1 MFKKIFS
8 FYKSVPLWLRII
20 LIVVLVGIGGY
31 LAYSNTLGK
40 KNGFEIIKVKKMA
53 IVDLIELSGEVTAYR
68 QANLHFAAGGLLTYL
83 PVKEGDVV
91 KKWQTIASLDQRQ
104 LRKDLQKYLNLY
116 SGQRND
122 FDQIKEDD
130 QNDLA
135 LDTNDEIKRLLA
147 NNQYTLDNTVI
158 DVESKDLAVKL
169 SRLYAPFEGI
179 ITRMDVK
186 SPNVNVLVTD
196 IFQIVDPNSLY
207 FEANLDEEDINK
219 VSVNQKAIVLLDA
232 YPDESYETSVKS
244 IAFASKETTT
254 GTAYEVRFD
263 FPEEII
269 RQLRLSLNGT
279 VEIILDEKENVLTL
293 PFEAV
298 DERDE
303 GDFIMVM
310 ENDKPI
316 EREVK
321 IGIQTDTEIEILSG
335 LSESDQ
341 VIISKAK

>member
-1 MFKKIFS
+1 
-8 FYKSVPLWLRII
+8 
-20 LIVVLVGIGGY
+20 
-31 LAYSNTLGK
+31 
-40 KNGFEIIKVKKMA
+40 
-53 IVDLIELSGEVTAYR
+53 
-68 QANLHFAAGGLLTYL
+68 
-83 PVKEGDVV
+83 
-91 KKWQTIASLDQRQ
+91 
-104 LRKDLQKYLNLY
+104 
-116 SGQRND
+116 
-122 FDQIKEDD
+122 
-130 QNDLA
+130 
-135 LDTNDEIKRLLA
+135 
-147 NNQYTLDNTVI
+147 
-158 DVESKDLAVKL
+158 
-169 SRLYAPFEGI
+169 
-179 ITRMDVK
+179 MDVK

>member
-8 FYKSVPLWLRII
+8 LYKKIPLWPRII
-20 LIVVLVGIGGY
+20 LVVALVGIGSY
-31 LAYSNTLGK
+31 LAYSNIFGK
-40 KNGFEIIKVKKMA
+40 KNGIEIIAPQRMT
-53 IVDLIELSGEVTAYR
+53 IVDLIELSGEVVAYR
-68 QANLHFAAGGLLTYL
+68 QVNLHFAVGGLLTYL
-83 PVKEGDVV
+83 PIKEGDTV

-104 LRKDLQKYLNLY
+104 LKKDLQKYLNLY
-116 SGQRND
+116 SNQRND

>member
-1 MFKKIFS
+1 
-8 FYKSVPLWLRII
+8 
-20 LIVVLVGIGGY
+20 
-31 LAYSNTLGK
+31 
-40 KNGFEIIKVKKMA
+40 
-53 IVDLIELSGEVTAYR
+53 
-68 QANLHFAAGGLLTYL
+68 
-83 PVKEGDVV
+83 
-91 KKWQTIASLDQRQ
+91 
-104 LRKDLQKYLNLY
+104 
-116 SGQRND
+116 
-122 FDQIKEDD
+122 
-130 QNDLA
+130 